1 MTGRM
6 ISQCRILSPLG
17 EGGMGVVYKAEDTQ
31 LGRLVALNSLP
42 VAAVADEGRRERF
55 MREARTASALN
66 HPNRIDDREGIDRA
80 DRWR

>member
-6 ISQCRILSPLG
+6 ISQYRILSPLG

-42 VAAVADEGRRERF
+42 VAAVADEGRRARF
-55 MREARTASALN
+55 MREARTACALN
-66 HPNRIDDREGIDRA
+66 HPNRIDDR
-80 DRWR
+80 